1 MFKSLI
7 SHKITILFILFLLL
21 QLPLSSVLSLNQE
34 RQAYR
39 AEAIAQIT
47 TSSSGPQR
55 LTGPVLVIPYLETT
69 REYVA
74 EEKQYKEYQTRHQ
87 LLLLPE
93 TLAIDGKLQVEPRK
107 LGIYQSQ
114 LFHAQ
119 LALQGRFVLNE
130 LETLNKGNIQLEQPY
145 LAVAINDARGILQV
159 PALHWG
165 QQSIAFEPGARFDG
179 ATQGMHAPLPLES
192 LGTDQPI
199 AFNFELALQGTDH
212 FDVVPVGASSTL
224 NLSSNWPHPSF
235 VGHFLPRQHTISD
248 QGFKAQWESS
258 WFANNMQ
265 ERFADG
271 LDEGINGVPAFT
283 VSLIEP
289 VDHYQQNERAIKY
302 AELFI
307 GLTFL
312 SFFLF
317 ELLKQLR
324 LHPIQYALVSMA
336 QVIFYL
342 VLLALSE
349 QIGFS
354 LAYLAA
360 STACVGLLA
369 FYASHLLGGLKRGIG
384 FASLLALLYA
394 ILYGLMQAEDIA
406 LLLGSGLLFVVLAL
420 VMVVTRKVDWYQIG
434 NKAAQPQEES
444 QPKP

>member
-1 MFKSLI
+1 
-7 SHKITILFILFLLL
+7 
-21 QLPLSSVLSLNQE
+21 
-34 RQAYR
+34 
-39 AEAIAQIT
+39 
-47 TSSSGPQR
+47 
-55 LTGPVLVIPYLETT
+55 
-69 REYVA
+69 
-74 EEKQYKEYQTRHQ
+74 
-87 LLLLPE
+87 
-93 TLAIDGKLQVEPRK
+93 
-107 LGIYQSQ
+107 
-114 LFHAQ
+114 
-119 LALQGRFVLNE
+119 
-130 LETLNKGNIQLEQPY
+130 
-145 LAVAINDARGILQV
+145 
-159 PALHWG
+159 
-165 QQSIAFEPGARFDG
+165 
-179 ATQGMHAPLPLES
+179 
-192 LGTDQPI
+192 
-199 AFNFELALQGTDH
+199 
-212 FDVVPVGASSTL
+212 
-224 NLSSNWPHPSF
+224 
-235 VGHFLPRQHTISD
+235 
-248 QGFKAQWESS
+248 
-258 WFANNMQ
+258 MQ
-265 ERFADG
+265 ERFNDG
-271 LDEGINGVPAFT
+271 LEEGINGVPAFT

-369 FYASHLLGGLKRGIG
+369 FYASHLLGGLKRGVG

-434 NKAAQPQEES
+434 LTNKRDQENS
-444 QPKP
+444 SKNKTID